1 MNELKEKIQKD
12 FEIGKKAE
20 TEFIEV
26 VEKNGYYCLT
36 SSNKQDKSEHWDV
49 RLVKNPLDLYI
60 DIKKEKKD

>member
-36 SSNKQDKSEHWDV
+36 SSNH
-49 RLVKNPLDLYI
+49 
-60 DIKKEKKD
+60 DIPMGTFCWAQ